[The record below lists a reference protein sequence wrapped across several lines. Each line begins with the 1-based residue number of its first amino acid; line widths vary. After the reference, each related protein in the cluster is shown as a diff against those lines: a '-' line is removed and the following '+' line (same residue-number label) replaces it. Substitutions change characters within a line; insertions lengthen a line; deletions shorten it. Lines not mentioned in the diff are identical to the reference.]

1 MCAAS
6 PHRKQ
11 RDQRERHRDEAEI
24 KPGAGAAGVVRHL
37 KELVQQPGADA
48 EAQDEPHQIGRRVV
62 GRPDRL
68 ALRQA
73 DAQR

>member
-24 KPGAGAAGVVRHL
+24 KPGAGAVGVMRHL
-37 KELVQQPGADA
+37 KEL
-48 EAQDEPHQIGRRVV
+48 I
-62 GRPDRL
+62 
-68 ALRQA
+68 
-73 DAQR
+73 